1 MTIYSK
7 LIDYPISKGTEQE
20 GETVRQGQGFV
31 AGNARELSAGQR
43 QSRRQ
48 TLSPTLFRS
57 MEMLAMPS
65 GDLHAF
71 LRSAVEDNVMLAMDP
86 DAFEGICSVSLDEAV
101 CGVRERGSDGYG
113 ESFEA
118 KGARTDGGPSFRR
131 SGASA
136 ALPYDDGRLAGLFTQ
151 DRLSLPQYLL
161 CQCTPA
167 DEEAFSEV
175 TDCLDERGYF
185 QGDVEV
191 IAFQLGCAVDR
202 VQAELDRIRS
212 LEPKGVGAQDLRD
225 CLMLQLSPADPSYGL
240 LRELVQTRL
249 EELPTLRP
257 GSVACTYGVTREE
270 GRRVLEV
277 LRGLDPCPALSFAQ
291 APPVHYAIPDIVV
304 SWDGVG
310 ALHATL
316 SLSGTAGLSI
326 DEDYRRLCDSSALDE
341 EARGYLERK
350 GREAGELLRDVSF
363 RHRVISRLAAY
374 ILVRQ
379 RRFFESN
386 GAFVEVLSVRDAAD
400 DLGIHPSTVSR
411 ALAGKTM
418 RTPFGLYPLSVFFK
432 TGVTS
437 VSGEDSEG
445 GQPEAVATFQV
456 KAMIRQC
463 VGGEDPAHPLS
474 DSALREALVAQ
485 GVRIE
490 RRTVAKY
497 RESMGIPCSTQRR
510 RLRAC

>member
-1 MTIYSK
+1 
-7 LIDYPISKGTEQE
+7 
-20 GETVRQGQGFV
+20 
-31 AGNARELSAGQR
+31 
-43 QSRRQ
+43 
-48 TLSPTLFRS
+48 
-57 MEMLAMPS
+57 MPS
-65 GDLHAF
+65 GDLRSF
-71 LRSAVEDNVMLAMDP
+71 LRAAVEDNVMLAMDP
-86 DAFEGICSVSLDEAV
+86 DAFEGVCSVSLDEAAS
-101 CGVRERGSDGYG
+101 GARERGSDGYG
-113 ESFEA
+113 EGFEA
-118 KGARTDGGPSFRR
+118 KAVPADGASFRR
-131 SGASA
+131 SGAPA
-136 ALPYDDGRLAGLFTQ
+136 ALPYDDGRLTGLFAQ
-151 DRLSLPQYLL
+151 DRLTLPQYLL
-161 CQCTPA
+161 CQCTP
-167 DEEAFSEV
+167 DNEEAFLEV
-175 TDCLDERGYF
+175 ADCLDERGYF
-185 QGDVEV
+185 QGDVDA
-191 IAFQLGCAVDR
+191 IAFQLGCAVDA
-202 VQAELDRIRS
+202 VQAELDRIRG

-225 CLMLQLSPADPSYGL
+225 CLMLQLSSVDSGYGL

-249 EELPTLRP
+249 DELPTLRP

-270 GRRVLEV
+270 GRRVLKV

-291 APPVHYAIPDIVV
+291 ALPVHYAIPDIVV
-304 SWDGVG
+304 SRDDAG
-310 ALHATL
+310 ALRATL

-326 DEDYRRLCDSSALDE
+326 DEDYRRLCASPALDD

-350 GREAGELLRDVSF
+350 DREAGELLRDVSF

-386 GAFVEVLSVRDAAD
+386 GAFVEALSVRDAAD
-400 DLGIHPSTVSR
+400 ELGIHPSTVSR

-445 GQPEAVATFQV
+445 GEPEAVATFQV
-456 KAMIRQC
+456 KAMIGRC
-463 VGGEDPAHPLS
+463 IDGEDPAHPLS

-485 GVRIE
+485 GVQIE

-497 RESMGIPCSTQRR
+497 RESMGVPCSTQRR